1 VAHVGTVSGT
11 WQYQESPTITYT
23 PLFGKTLVAQIAS
36 PISVES
42 LSDIINSGLPI
53 GAVLDFAL
61 DRLTP
66 NPDDHLKAVNAIEE
80 LWDDDAII
88 IGPGIYQPDSSD
100 PHPPP
105 NKKKKLAESAI
116 SKPRRGATVGPAA
129 ASTSSN
135 TGSAIKMSDSSDGN
149 TKSTTPADSLV
160 LYFNPDGLHKTRSL
174 TNWLSLLRIFHLLSN
189 TANPSPQS
197 MPMQIVL
204 RSIPARPVLLTPALQ
219 RISAP
224 LILTRSAFGVLRA
237 GTRASD
243 NFIGFISPDQYA
255 RISVICNYANYYGVD
270 HETDNKIIG
279 CGDIRKY
286 ILIIRSNTPP
296 KDAYV
301 QNFDERSKLYNYI
314 DIDDVVS
321 QTNFTLLSLFMIIQA
336 APGPLPPVPTITV
349 GGTVG
354 GR

>member
-1 VAHVGTVSGT
+1 MLGLSQVLCNIRK
-11 WQYQESPTITYT
+11 SPTITYT

-36 PISVES
+36 PISIHS
-42 LSDIINSGLPI
+42 LSDIINSGWPI

-66 NPDDHLKAVNAIEE
+66 NPDDHLKAVNAIQE

-100 PHPPP
+100 PNPPP
-105 NKKKKLAESAI
+105 NKKKKLTKSPI
-116 SKPRRGATVGPAA
+116 SRPRRGATVGPRPAA
-129 ASTSSN
+129 ASTSS
-135 TGSAIKMSDSSDGN
+135 TSGSTTKMSDSSDGN

-174 TNWLSLLRIFHLLSN
+174 ANWISLLRIYHLISD

-204 RSIPARPVLLTPALQ
+204 RSIPARPVLLTPALP

-243 NFIGFISPDQYA
+243 NFIGFISPDQYSQ
-255 RISVICNYANYYGVD
+255 IGVICNYTNYYGVD
-270 HETDNKIIG
+270 HDIDNKIVG
-279 CGDIRKY
+279 CGDSRKY
-286 ILIIRSNTPP
+286 ILIIQSNIPS
-296 KDAYV
+296 KNAYV

-349 GGTVG
+349 GG
-354 GR
+354 R